1 MSCQM
6 FKLQIGMPL
15 NRTKAPFTKSRL
27 KSLNYKNGNFT
38 HKYRDY
44 LIMNRSDQ
52 ILILNDLFLKSI

>member
-44 LIMNRSDQ
+44 PPV
-52 ILILNDLFLKSI
+52 ILKFATVYEVFNGRKLF